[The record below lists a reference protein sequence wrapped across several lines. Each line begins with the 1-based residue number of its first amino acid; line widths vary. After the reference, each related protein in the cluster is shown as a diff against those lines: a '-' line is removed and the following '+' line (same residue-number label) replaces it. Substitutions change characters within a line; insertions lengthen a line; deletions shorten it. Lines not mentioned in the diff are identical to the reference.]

1 MSAIRKSGD
10 PMTVRQWIAWLKEQP
25 PESLLV
31 LRDPDT
37 EWYLP
42 LLTKPVFPSNDAP
55 ANSTVVF
62 AEYN

>member
-1 MSAIRKSGD
+1 MK
-10 PMTVRQWIAWLKEQP
+10 VREWIEWLKRQP
-25 PESLLV
+25 QENEVV

-42 LLTKPVFPSNDAP
+42 LLAAPTFPYDDD
-55 ANSTVVF
+55 TREGRTTVF